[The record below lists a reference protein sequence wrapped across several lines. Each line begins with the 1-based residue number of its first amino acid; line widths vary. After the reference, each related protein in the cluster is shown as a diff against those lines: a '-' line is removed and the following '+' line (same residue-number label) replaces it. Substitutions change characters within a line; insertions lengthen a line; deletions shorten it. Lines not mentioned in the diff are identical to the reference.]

1 MSFVFLE
8 EEEGI
13 VSIDLAKEDD
23 NDDVGKVIVVTVV
36 NAVCIA
42 ASVKATM
49 VLLVAEEG
57 VMEAAT
63 AHPASSEVM

>member
-42 ASVKATM
+42 ASVTTM

-63 AHPASSEVM
+63 AHSASSEVM

>member
-36 NAVCIA
+36 KAVCIA
-42 ASVKATM
+42 ASVTAM
-49 VLLVAEEG
+49 VQLVAEEG
-57 VMEAAT
+57 AMEAAT